1 MFDALFS
8 IIEGHKRDKP
18 AGSYT
23 PHLLNGGEDLI
34 LRKIGEETIEVLL
47 ASKGEGE
54 QRLVE
59 ETADLIYHVF
69 VLMSHKEIS
78 LDKVK
83 GELKKRHQRKQ

>member
-8 IIEGHKRDKP
+8 IIEARKRDKP
-18 AGSYT
+18 KGSYT
-23 PHLLNGGEDLI
+23 CHLLDGGEDLI

-47 ASKGEGE
+47 ASKSEGE

-69 VLMSHKEIS
+69 VLMSHKGIS
-78 LDKVK
+78 LDQVK
-83 GELKKRHQRKQ
+83 AELKKRHQRQQ